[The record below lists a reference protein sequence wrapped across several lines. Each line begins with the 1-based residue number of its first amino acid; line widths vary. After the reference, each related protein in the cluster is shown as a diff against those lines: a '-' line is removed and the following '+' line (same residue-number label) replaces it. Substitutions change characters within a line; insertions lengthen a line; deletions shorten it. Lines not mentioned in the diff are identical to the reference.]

1 MLPVPEAV
9 EETAAARPIEVGA
22 RTAPAAGGPEWFVA
36 TPEGYFDCS
45 ANAARFIRWNVNG
58 VLYPAERYLRRFRRP
73 DLVRKALRGERI
85 TAPAISAND
94 IPPDAQFV
102 GLRNGDPA
110 PGDPL
115 TVTVEARDDRNVKE
129 VELLVNG
136 RPLPPEQAR
145 PIEVGARPIEVG
157 AKEGDPHHRLT
168 KRFTFHFSL
177 PLGVEEI
184 HLRAIAYD
192 TTDLGSDPVEIVL
205 KRAGAKPVTGNLYVL
220 AVGVSRYQHADGQ
233 HLRNLR
239 FPAADARAIAERFQR
254 EGKPLYEQ
262 VQARTL
268 TDEQASLPNV
278 RAELK
283 WLQESVRPGQIDTV
297 VVFLSGHG
305 ISHEGRYYF
314 ATHDL
319 DPKNTPDT
327 SLSGAELKVELG
339 TKLGARTAFLF
350 VDTCHAGGLS
360 GLNDDLAVEIEDAF
374 YLLASS
380 GAKEY
385 AYESPEWGHGAF
397 TLALLR
403 SLGKKELEDNGVI
416 RFNALTY
423 AVPNEVAEL
432 MRQAGRNENEQE
444 PCVPLAAR
452 RLRVPIARVAP

>member
-1 MLPVPEAV
+1 
-9 EETAAARPIEVGA
+9 
-22 RTAPAAGGPEWFVA
+22 
-36 TPEGYFDCS
+36 
-45 ANAARFIRWNVNG
+45 
-58 VLYPAERYLRRFRRP
+58 
-73 DLVRKALRGERI
+73 
-85 TAPAISAND
+85 
-94 IPPDAQFV
+94 
-102 GLRNGDPA
+102 
-110 PGDPL
+110 
-115 TVTVEARDDRNVKE
+115 VKE